1 MSMFRKIVRF
11 SSSRSSSNLGAA
23 PAPGQADK
31 WSKDSV
37 LRTEMALRLESH
49 QQTLEGWQ
57 DKCHHAEDRLRLLKE
72 ETTECQARVDAC
84 RSSEEVAASKLPI
97 LRSELDDLCAEHGEE
112 KERSSAEMRQLR
124 QSLGA
129 LEQRIE
135 EDREQVE
142 AMQRERASELEAMR
156 EDARRDVAVEYRE
169 ELELA
174 QRSERLAYEESREL
188 RAAVRDA
195 ERVEEELQDEAR
207 QYCSGAAREAEAE
220 ARLRALLED
229 SAEEQHG
236 DSYWDE
242 APWLSAS
249 EEEVIRLR
257 EALAQRRGLAE
268 RLEAQLRNLPLRRT
282 SPRAASPLREAPCSL
297 RGLAPLRAENER
309 LRERLREAS
318 GPPELRRALQD
329 DVALLRRLRASRRE
343 LEQRCRQERRL
354 RAELERGLPRDL
366 PCA

>member
-1 MSMFRKIVRF
+1 
-11 SSSRSSSNLGAA
+11 
-23 PAPGQADK
+23 
-31 WSKDSV
+31 
-37 LRTEMALRLESH
+37 
-49 QQTLEGWQ
+49 
-57 DKCHHAEDRLRLLKE
+57 
-72 ETTECQARVDAC
+72 
-84 RSSEEVAASKLPI
+84 
-97 LRSELDDLCAEHGEE
+97 
-112 KERSSAEMRQLR
+112 MRQLR